1 MKTDQK
7 LIEGGI
13 TSPAG
18 FKAASVRAGIKESR
32 KRDDLTLLVSDCPAT
47 VAGTFTSNRVK
58 AAPVKLCE
66 RHLIWG
72 QAQAVIINA
81 GCANACTGDQG
92 IADAEKMAELTAT
105 ALGIGKNLVFV
116 SSTGTIGIPLPMNKI
131 EAALPGL
138 VKAISV
144 DGGRAAAEA
153 ILTTDLVK
161 KEVAVTLTIDGKLVT
176 IGGIAKGS
184 GMIAPN
190 MATMLAYIT
199 TDACIDQRSLQDCLR
214 HAVDHSFNRIV
225 VDGDE
230 STNDTVLMLA
240 NGAAGNELLQK
251 KHHDWKKFCH
261 AVETV
266 TRELALKI
274 VKDGE
279 GATRFVTV
287 HVTGAASRHDARTV
301 ARAIAKSPLVK
312 TAWNGGDPN
321 WGRILAAIGYSGA
334 RVEENRVDI
343 TFDSVLAVK
352 DGQAAVGSSLKDLED
367 VYARKEFTVTV
378 QLNGGKG
385 EHTVYT
391 CDLSRDYV
399 AINAEYMT

>member
-7 LIEGGI
+7 YIDGGI
-13 TSPAG
+13 TSPLG
-18 FKAASVRAGIKESR
+18 FKAASVRVGIKESR
-32 KRDDLTLLVSDCPAT
+32 KRNDLTLLVSDVPAT

-92 IADAEKMAELTAT
+92 ITDADKMAELTAQT
-105 ALGIGKNLVFV
+105 LGIGKNLVFV
-116 SSTGTIGIPLPMNKI
+116 CSTGTIGIPLPMNKI
-131 EAALPGL
+131 EDALPAL
-138 VKAISV
+138 AKSASV
-144 DGGRAAAEA
+144 AGGADAAEA
-153 ILTTDLVK
+153 ILTTDLVR
-161 KEVAVTLTIDGKLVT
+161 KEVALTLTIDGQKVT
-176 IGGIAKGS
+176 LAGIAKGS

-190 MATMLAYIT
+190 MATMLAFIT
-199 TDACIDQRSLQDCLR
+199 TDATVDQRSMQDLLR
-214 HAVDHSFNRIV
+214 HAVDHSFNRII

-240 NGAAGNELLQK
+240 NGAAGTELLQK
-251 KHHDWKKFCH
+251 KHHDWKKFSH
-261 AVETV
+261 AVLTL
-266 TRELALKI
+266 TRELAYRI

-279 GATRFVTV
+279 GATKFVTIT
-287 HVTGAASRHDARTV
+287 VTGAATRNDARIA

-334 RVEENRVDI
+334 RVEENRIDV
-343 TFDSVLAVK
+343 TFDNVVAVK
-352 DGQAAVGSSLKDLED
+352 DGKAAEDSSLRDLEA
-367 VYARKEFTVTV
+367 VYAQKEFTIYV
-378 QLNGGKG
+378 QLNCGKA

-391 CDLSRDYV
+391 CDLSKEYV

>member
-1 MKTDQK
+1 MKTDERI
-7 LIEGGI
+7 IEGGV
-13 TSPAG
+13 TTPTG
-18 FKAASVRAGIKESR
+18 FKAASVRVGIKESR
-32 KRDDLTLLVSDCPAT
+32 KRDDLTLLVSDIPAT
-47 VAGTFTSNRVK
+47 IAGTFTSNRVK

-66 RHLIWG
+66 RHIIWG

-92 IADAEKMAELTAT
+92 IQDAERMAELTAQ
-105 ALGIGKNLVFV
+105 AMGIGKTLVFV
-116 SSTGTIGIPLPMNKI
+116 CSTGTIGIPLPMNKI
-131 EAALPGL
+131 ESALPGL
-138 VKAISV
+138 TASLSTA
-144 DGGRAAAEA
+144 GGKAAAEA

-161 KEVAVTLTIDGKLVT
+161 KEVAVTVTIDGKPVT

-190 MATMLAYIT
+190 MATMLAFIT
-199 TDACIDQRSLQDCLR
+199 TDAAVDQRSLQDCLR
-214 HAVDHSFNRIV
+214 HAVEQSFNRII

-240 NGAAGNELLQK
+240 NGAAGNEILQK

-279 GATRFVTV
+279 GATKFVTV
-287 HVTGAASRHDARTV
+287 TVTGATTRPDARIA

-343 TFDSVLAVK
+343 TFDKVLAVK
-352 DGQAAVGSSLKDLED
+352 DGKAADGSSLKDLEQ

-378 QLNGGKG
+378 NLNSGKA
-385 EHTVYT
+385 EYTAYT
-391 CDLSRDYV
+391 CDLSKEYV

>member
-7 LIEGGI
+7 YIDGGI
-13 TSPAG
+13 TSPLG
-18 FKAASVRAGIKESR
+18 FKAASVRVGIKESR
-32 KRDDLTLLVSDCPAT
+32 KRNDLTLLVSDVPAT

-92 IADAEKMAELTAT
+92 ITDADKMAELTAQT
-105 ALGIGKNLVFV
+105 LGIGKNLVFV
-116 SSTGTIGIPLPMNKI
+116 CSTGTIGIPLPMNKI
-131 EAALPGL
+131 EDALPAL
-138 VKAISV
+138 AKSASV
-144 DGGRAAAEA
+144 SGGADAAEA
-153 ILTTDLVK
+153 ILTTDLVR
-161 KEVAVTLTIDGKLVT
+161 KEVALTLTIDGKKVT
-176 IGGIAKGS
+176 LAGIAKGS

-190 MATMLAYIT
+190 MATMLAFIT
-199 TDACIDQRSLQDCLR
+199 TDATVDQRSMQDLLR
-214 HAVDHSFNRIV
+214 HAVDHSFNRII

-240 NGAAGNELLQK
+240 NGAAGTELLQK
-251 KHHDWKKFCH
+251 KHHDWKKFSH
-261 AVETV
+261 AVLTL
-266 TRELALKI
+266 TRELAYRI

-279 GATRFVTV
+279 GATKFVTIT
-287 HVTGAASRHDARTV
+287 VTGAATRNDARIA

-334 RVEENRVDI
+334 RVEENRIDV
-343 TFDSVLAVK
+343 TFDDVVAVK
-352 DGQAAVGSSLKDLED
+352 DGKAAEGSSLRDLEA
-367 VYARKEFTVTV
+367 VYAQKEFTINV
-378 QLNGGKG
+378 QLNCGKA

-391 CDLSRDYV
+391 CDLSKEYV

>member
-7 LIEGGI
+7 FIDGGI
-13 TSPAG
+13 TTPAG
-18 FKAASVRAGIKESR
+18 FKAAAVRAGIKESR
-32 KRDDLTLLVSDCPAT
+32 KRDDLTLLVSEAPAT
-47 VAGTFTSNRVK
+47 VAGTFTTNRVK
-58 AAPVKLCE
+58 APPVKLCE

-92 IADAEKMAELTAT
+92 IADAEKMADLTAQ

-116 SSTGTIGIPLPMNKI
+116 CSTGTIGIPLPMNKI

-138 VKAISV
+138 ISAV
-144 DGGRAAAEA
+144 SKEGGQAAAEA

-161 KEVAVTLTIDGKLVT
+161 KEVAVTVTLDGKPVT
-176 IGGIAKGS
+176 IAGICKGS

-190 MATMLAYIT
+190 MATMLAFLT
-199 TDACIDQRSLQDCLR
+199 TDAAVDQRSLQDCLS
-214 HAVDHSFNRIV
+214 HAVEQSFNRII

-230 STNDTVLMLA
+230 STNDTALLLA
-240 NGAAGNELLQK
+240 NGAAGTAMLDK
-251 KHHDWKKFCH
+251 KHPDWKKFCH
-261 AVETV
+261 AVDTV
-266 TRELALKI
+266 TRKLALKI

-279 GATRFVTV
+279 GASKFVTV
-287 HVTGAASRHDARTV
+287 TVSGAASRADARTA
-301 ARAIAKSPLVK
+301 ARAIAISPLVK

-321 WGRILAAIGYSGA
+321 WGRIMAAIGYSGA
-334 RVEENRVDI
+334 KVDETRVDI

-352 DGQAAVGSSLKDLED
+352 NGMAANGSSLKDLEA
-367 VYARKEFTVTV
+367 VYARKEFTISVN
-378 QLNGGKG
+378 LNIGKS
-385 EHTVYT
+385 EYTVYT
-391 CDLSRDYV
+391 CDLSKEYV